1 VTERERRLKSK
12 EFGISYRRI
21 KNDISKN
28 IRIANNKGKKKT
40 LEKT

>member
-12 EFGISYRRI
+12 EGISYRRI